1 MGQGRCVAVKLV
13 KENIQGEGLAVIL
26 KTGEGTGTTKQVTHR
41 WAVRSCTLVNNQLVD
56 AKVLCPSIVTN
67 EDNDD
72 VHFWLWIRR
81 R

>member
-1 MGQGRCVAVKLV
+1 M
-13 KENIQGEGLAVIL
+13 
-26 KTGEGTGTTKQVTHR
+26 
-41 WAVRSCTLVNNQLVD
+41 LVNAQSVD
-56 AKVLCPSIVTN
+56 TKILIPDMVTN